1 MKTKTVMEHLHRRKF
16 LSSLAGLVGTQHF
29 ASLSMNAGAQQVPVT
44 TPRLKT
50 SLNAYSFNAPL
61 TEQKMTLDDLLD
73 FCAQAGFDGVDITG
87 YYFKGYPAVPSDEY
101 LFHVKRKAFSLG
113 IEISGTGVRNDFTI
127 ADKNKRQQEVE
138 HVKKWIEVAAKIGAP
153 VIRIFAGNQRNEG
166 ITKQQVTEWMLEDIR
181 TCVTYGKQHGVIIG
195 LQNHNDFIQTANQV
209 NEILAAINSEWV
221 GLILDTGSFRVN
233 DPYEEIATSVR
244 YAVNWQIKEKILVK
258 GVEVETDLDKVMAII
273 KASGYKGY
281 LPIET
286 LGAGDPG
293 VKVPA
298 LLQKLKKAM
307 A

>member
-1 MKTKTVMEHLHRRKF
+1 MVP
-16 LSSLAGLVGTQHF
+16 LASVGTPNIVSH
-29 ASLSMNAGAQQVPVT
+29 LVNANDQQVPVT

-50 SLNAYSFNAPL
+50 SLNAYSFNALL
-61 TEQKMTLDDLLD
+61 TEGKMTLDDLLD

-153 VIRIFAGNQRNEG
+153 VIRIFAGNQKNEG
-166 ITKQQVTEWMLEDIR
+166 LTKQQVTEWLLEDIR
-181 TCVTYGKQHGVIIG
+181 TCVMYAKQHGVIVG
-195 LQNHNDFIQTANQV
+195 LQNHNDFIQTADQV
-209 NEILAAINSEWV
+209 NAILAAVNSEWV

-233 DPYEEIATSVR
+233 DPYEEIAKSIK
-244 YAVNWQIKEKILVK
+244 YAVNWQIKEKIFVK
-258 GVEVETDLDKVMAII
+258 GAEVETDLDKVMAII

-286 LGAGDPG
+286 LGAGDPTI
-293 VKVPA
+293 KVPA